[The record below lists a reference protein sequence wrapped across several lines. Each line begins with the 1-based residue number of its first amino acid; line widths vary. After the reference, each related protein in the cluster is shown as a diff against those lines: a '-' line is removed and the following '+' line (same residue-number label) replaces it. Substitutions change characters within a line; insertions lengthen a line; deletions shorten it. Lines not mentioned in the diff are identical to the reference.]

1 MFATVVCS
9 AAATGVVPKL
19 PAKQIPRETKSK
31 RIMHN
36 AIDSRFV
43 FVLFII
49 FSS

>member
-31 RIMHN
+31 RLYWYANEFNIN
-36 AIDSRFV
+36 LIEE
-43 FVLFII
+43 
-49 FSS
+49 